1 MGATTERERWA
12 AIAAAIACIAIVG
25 VGLSLSVPLLSLEME
40 RMGVSGFWI
49 GANTAVA
56 GLASMIVVP
65 FVPRLAMRIGVM
77 PILVAAVLTLTVT
90 LPLFKAIFLFPVW
103 FPLRF
108 VFSASLGV
116 LFVLSEYWINAAAP
130 PARRGLVMGIYATV
144 LALGFAVGPALLS
157 LVGTSGWAPYL
168 VGAGLFLLGLIP
180 LAAAR
185 GISPVI
191 DKGGGRTILSFLLA
205 APAATLAA
213 LVFGMVETGA
223 FALLPVYGL
232 ANGFTAESAAFLVS
246 VLSIG
251 SVLLQL
257 PIGMLSDRVDRRLVL
272 LGVAG
277 LGLASSLAIP
287 LAMERTMLL
296 YPLLVVWGGVIGGLY
311 TVGLAHLGARFTGA
325 ELAAANAAFVILYNA
340 GVVAGPP
347 LIGLGMDIAE
357 HGFAYAVALFL
368 AVYIVVVL
376 ARVRA

>member
-130 PARRGLVMGIYATV
+130 PARRGFVMGIYATV

-347 LIGLGMDIAE
+347 LIGLGMDTAE